1 MFDISN
7 DGIANANLAAVRV
20 FFATFLNELA
30 KAARILGGIEAE
42 ARVLR
47 FAVWLEKTD
56 NLDARMIRDLHYFRD
71 LLLADVPTDPDDE
84 GSSLYPCL
92 DPASPAVERIC
103 VVTDALEGLLVSI
116 GENVSGPNS
125 EEINDGPR
133 SISG

>member
-20 FFATFLNELA
+20 FFATFVHELA
-30 KAARILGGIEAE
+30 KAARVLGGIEAA

-47 FAVWLEKTD
+47 FAVRLETTD
-56 NLDARMIRDLHYFRD
+56 SLDARMIRDLHYFRG
-71 LLLADVPTDPDDE
+71 LLLADVPADPDDE

-92 DPASPAVERIC
+92 DPASRTVERIC
-103 VVTDALEGLLVSI
+103 VVTDALEGLFVSI
-116 GENVSGPNS
+116 GEKVSGPDF